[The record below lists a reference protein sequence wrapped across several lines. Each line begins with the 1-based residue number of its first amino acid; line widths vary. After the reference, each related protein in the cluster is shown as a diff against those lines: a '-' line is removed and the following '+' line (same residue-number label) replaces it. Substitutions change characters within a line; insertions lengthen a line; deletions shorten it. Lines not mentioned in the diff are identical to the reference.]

1 MQEFQTFDTLSCND
15 THGCDVKSA
24 GGGGETF
31 ATEQS
36 RRKILSLTSCSSGGE
51 EACKG
56 GREGWRL

>member
-31 ATEQS
+31 ATGQS
-36 RRKILSLTSCSSGGE
+36 RRKILSLTSCSSVGE

-56 GREGWRL
+56 WRL